1 MTGTSD
7 AAHALDAILRDV
19 ARREIMP
26 RFRRLDPGAVRTK
39 SGPLDLVTEADEAAE
54 RAIAAALAKCFPD
67 ALVVGEEAAAADP
80 AVLEALG
87 GAARAIV
94 VDPIDG
100 TANYAAGLP
109 LFGTM
114 AALIEN
120 GVAVAAVIHDPVCG
134 DSLMAAAGQ
143 GAWIEAPGQG
153 RRRLSVASG
162 DVVGSMCGKAA
173 ARHFGAASER
183 LAVALLA
190 TLGTWD
196 YRCAAHEYRS
206 ASAGHCHFLLYST
219 TMPWDHVPG
228 ELIFREAGGF
238 AARLDGTPYRAVDRT
253 GGLLCAPDRESWLA
267 LRAALFPEE
276 AMSDA

>member
-1 MTGTSD
+1 MNGASD
-7 AAHALDAILRDV
+7 AVHALDRILRDV

-26 RFRRLDPGAVRTK
+26 RFRRLAPSAVRAK

-54 RAIAAALAKCFPD
+54 RAIASALATSFPD

-120 GVAVAAVIHDPVCG
+120 GVTVAAVIHDPVCG
-134 DSLMAAAGQ
+134 DSVMAVAGQ
-143 GAWIEAPGQG
+143 GAWIDAPGRDRQ
-153 RRRLSVASG
+153 RISVVSG
-162 DVVGSMCGKAA
+162 AAVSAMSGKAA
-173 ARHFGAASER
+173 ARHFGAASGP
-183 LAVALLA
+183 LAVALLT

-196 YRCAAHEYRS
+196 HRCAAHEYRMA
-206 ASAGHCHFLLYST
+206 ASGHCHFLLYST

-238 AARLDGTPYRAVDRT
+238 AARLDGAPYRAVDRT
-253 GGLLCAPDRESWLA
+253 GGLLCAPDRASWRA
-267 LRAALFPEE
+267 LRAALFADPV
-276 AMSDA
+276 SLP